1 MKFVKRNEEATKEG
15 AKLESG
21 ARIVWFN
28 LHSAATD
35 AAGNLTCNSNLAKTS
50 LHSHNFLFELL
61 RSASEIMKGSGVP
74 FL

>member
-21 ARIVWFN
+21 ARIVCCK

-50 LHSHNFLFELL
+50 LHSKIEN
-61 RSASEIMKGSGVP
+61 
-74 FL
+74 